1 MNKER
6 QKKKRIRNMV
16 CITYCIL
23 QLLVVLLVFRGL
35 DWLLGYPWRDAEAM
49 GNIEGSLNGTEEGA
63 DADGEGTGNVDEPW
77 LVVGLDAGH
86 GGKDN
91 GSNYRKR
98 YEKDDNLQIA
108 KAVAAYLEQKDVAV
122 VMTREDDTF
131 LSLQERCNIANDRHV
146 DYFVSLHRNDGDGYG
161 AEIWVYSD
169 ADEEAMSL
177 AQNIM
182 DGLDSAGVQR
192 NRGVKKGTQQS
203 ENKNYYINLQSEMP
217 SCIVELGFISD
228 TTDNT
233 LFDEKLE
240 AYAAAIGDAV
250 IKTYEDYGENAG
262 GADASDGDTS
272 ENGAGEDGS
281 TQAGQTG
288 SGPVIPDAL
297 SLPIA
302 NVETLSAEIKE
313 WGQGTNVDEK
323 NRPAGAVSYQEKY
336 GKYHALFV
344 GEEAQKIYLTFDM
357 GYEYGYTE
365 SILDTLKEKNVKA
378 VFFVTQ
384 PYAKDE
390 PEYVQRMI
398 AEGHIVGNHSTTHPS
413 AGIPSLSIEGQQK
426 EVMDTH
432 DYVKENFNYEM
443 NLFRFPAGKFSE
455 QSLAVLAN
463 SGYTSVFWSFAYLDY
478 DVSNQPDQAKSLQ
491 KMKDCLHPG
500 AIYLLHGQ
508 SETNAAV
515 LGDFI
520 DAARESGYEIALIQ

>member
-1 MNKER
+1 M
-6 QKKKRIRNMV
+6 I
-16 CITYCIL
+16 CIAYCVL
-23 QLLVVLLVFRGL
+23 ELLVVLLGFRGL
-35 DWLLGYPWRDAEAM
+35 EALLDHPWKDAETM
-49 GNIEGSLNGTEEGA
+49 GNITGSVHGTEEGA
-63 DADGEGTGNVDEPW
+63 DAGEDNTENVDEPW

-108 KAVAAYLEQKDVAV
+108 KAVASYLENKDVAV

-131 LSLQERCNIANDRHV
+131 LSLQERCDIANREQV

-161 AEIWVYSD
+161 AEIWVYSN
-169 ADEEAMSL
+169 ANEETMSL
-177 AQNIM
+177 AQNII
-182 DGLDSAGVQR
+182 DGLDDAGIQR

-203 ENKNYYINLQSEMP
+203 ENKNYYINLNAQMP
-217 SCIVELGFISD
+217 SCIVELGFISN
-228 TTDNT
+228 TSDND
-233 LFDEKLE
+233 LFDRNLE
-240 AYAAAIGDAV
+240 AYAAAIGEA
-250 IKTYEDYGENAG
+250 ILKTYETYGENSG
-262 GADASDGDTS
+262 QTGVTGDDASESGT
-272 ENGAGEDGS
+272 ENGES
-281 TQAGQTG
+281 TQAGQG
-288 SGPVIPDAL
+288 SSGPEIPDAL

-302 NVETLSAEIKE
+302 NIESLSTEIKE

-323 NRPAGAVSYQEKY
+323 NRPVGAVSYQEKY

-357 GYEYGYTE
+357 GYEYGYTA

-390 PEYVQRMI
+390 PEFVERMI
-398 AEGHIVGNHSTTHPS
+398 AEGHVVGNHSTTHPS
-413 AGIPSLSIEGQQK
+413 AGIPSLTIEGQQK
-426 EVMDTH
+426 EIMDTH

-443 NLFRFPAGKFSE
+443 NLFRYPAGKFSE

-463 SGYTSVFWSFAYLDY
+463 CGYTSIFWSFAYLDY
-478 DVSNQPDQAKSLQ
+478 DVNNQPDQAKSLQ

-500 AIYLLHGQ
+500 AVYLLHGQ